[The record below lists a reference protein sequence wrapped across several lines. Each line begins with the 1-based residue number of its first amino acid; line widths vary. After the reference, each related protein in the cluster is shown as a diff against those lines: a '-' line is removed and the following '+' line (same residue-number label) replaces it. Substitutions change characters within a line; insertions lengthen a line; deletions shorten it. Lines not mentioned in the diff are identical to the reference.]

1 MPYCKNCHSRID
13 RFDKDRCP
21 ICGVEKPFEG
31 VSSDTVEITTNID
44 TSGLNID
51 YHPRKRFTFLLLF
64 LVGFTG
70 APMFY
75 IYKIKAAILFIIFNL
90 LFIGGTI
97 TALILLTPLHPAISI
112 ISIIALDILINF
124 LVGLSIYNQP
134 NLKDGRGDFLK

>member
-21 ICGVEKPFEG
+21 ICGTEKPFEG

-51 YHPRKRFTFLLLF
+51 YHPRKRLTFLCLF
-64 LVGFTG
+64 LLGFTG

-75 IYKIKAAILFIIFNL
+75 IYKKKAGFIFILFNLVFIGAAIAL
-90 LFIGGTI
+90 
-97 TALILLTPLHPAISI
+97 LILTTSIHPAISVT
-112 ISIIALDILINF
+112 SIIVLDMIVNF
-124 LVGLSIYNQP
+124 LAGLSIYNQP